1 MKCELCCRFH
11 LPMLELGSLCR
22 LSGPW
27 IFLPK
32 QFLLKSTPNISYKIL
47 MYWRRDIEWIF
58 IDEFILFYYVQVEE
72 TEEER
77 KKKVNKSFLNTFTQ
91 KYE

>member
-1 MKCELCCRFH
+1 
-11 LPMLELGSLCR
+11 
-22 LSGPW
+22 
-27 IFLPK
+27 
-32 QFLLKSTPNISYKIL
+32 